1 MKSDLGRRNLIW
13 LPNRDRNHASYS
25 LVRIRWDVYVSSVP
39 GRSAKA
45 NGCHTVS
52 GSAEHRE
59 EGSAVFC

>member
-1 MKSDLGRRNLIW
+1 MLNGVKSMW
-13 LPNRDRNHASYS
+13 
-25 LVRIRWDVYVSSVP
+25 VVFWIRWDVYVSSVP

-45 NGCHTVS
+45 NGCHAVS